1 MKRLSAIITLLVLL
15 VTVNPSNAQSRK
27 AFSPESIYRP
37 VFGYVI
43 DTLTNQPVQK
53 VMVYGFDSL
62 EDARK
67 GRDALM
73 QSRNPL
79 TVKVKG
85 DVVETTTDVS
95 GRYMLPVLSSGALV
109 FYFKDTRKIVIEEI
123 RGRNSVSLGKKEGKP
138 AFTIDL
144 SAYSADHVR
153 SRTVA
158 PSGVKMGLDFN
169 YHFPNR
175 GEDRKN
181 CRVIVE
187 RIMTDVETGEVLS
200 RHVPVARDGKVYRRT
215 KRKAVAKGMAP
226 VDTLLDLARKFKPL
240 VDSTSVVRIKDSI
253 DTERWKDICFSLDY
267 TVSLDNAGTS
277 SGLDTLHI
285 MTNRVDRPLKYLD
298 YRFAPYEWAP
308 EEPVEN
314 NRKPV
319 RRKLT
324 LEGRYN
330 GEIPEILKDSA
341 YTLAG
346 LYIKA
351 VVAPGQNYAEDMA
364 AADAKVEA
372 VMADLRE
379 AFGDKINE
387 DVRVIRTSEVVV
399 LPKVA
404 DAIEDQM
411 PDVAEKIRAVV
422 AKHPDDRS
430 AQMSALE
437 EYPDYT
443 DIIYLEQR
451 AMEGVEYRYEFHTL
465 RRFSRSQYLGLLSYA
480 DDDAEREEIC
490 LQALAE
496 SSVLEGSTWDYAAN
510 TLAAVYIRKG
520 HADTHLL
527 ESFAEME
534 PDKEVHDEM
543 AANHV
548 IMLMMAGENEDASDF
563 AKVLPDRFA
572 GLKEV
577 SECLAGGE
585 PSGKKGID
593 VIRATSLR
601 NDVLMDMYE
610 RNVGDETL
618 AKIAG
623 MDDADAMK
631 WYLKARA
638 ICLIC
643 GDDIL
648 GEKQNVKGCLEKC
661 FALDDS
667 LKKVAQLDA
676 GINEHVLKEVLGI
689 FVL

>member
-1 MKRLSAIITLLVLL
+1 
-15 VTVNPSNAQSRK
+15 
-27 AFSPESIYRP
+27 
-37 VFGYVI
+37 
-43 DTLTNQPVQK
+43 
-53 VMVYGFDSL
+53 
-62 EDARK
+62 
-67 GRDALM
+67 
-73 QSRNPL
+73 
-79 TVKVKG
+79 
-85 DVVETTTDVS
+85 
-95 GRYMLPVLSSGALV
+95 
-109 FYFKDTRKIVIEEI
+109 
-123 RGRNSVSLGKKEGKP
+123 
-138 AFTIDL
+138 
-144 SAYSADHVR
+144 
-153 SRTVA
+153 
-158 PSGVKMGLDFN
+158 
-169 YHFPNR
+169 
-175 GEDRKN
+175 
-181 CRVIVE
+181 
-187 RIMTDVETGEVLS
+187 
-200 RHVPVARDGKVYRRT
+200 
-215 KRKAVAKGMAP
+215 
-226 VDTLLDLARKFKPL
+226 
-240 VDSTSVVRIKDSI
+240 
-253 DTERWKDICFSLDY
+253 
-267 TVSLDNAGTS
+267 
-277 SGLDTLHI
+277 
-285 MTNRVDRPLKYLD
+285 LKYLD

-520 HADTHLL
+520 HADTRLL

-548 IMLMMAGENEDASDF
+548 IMLMMAGENEYASDF